1 MKIIKT
7 KSYDEMSEEAAKIF
21 LECVNKKPN
30 SVFGLATGSTP
41 IGMYKLFIKWCKEG
55 NMNFSKVST
64 VNLDEYVGLPATHDQ
79 SYRYF
84 MNDNL
89 FDHINID
96 KTKTDV
102 PDGMA
107 ADIDAECKRYDEVIK
122 SKGKVDIQ
130 LLGLGQNGHIGFN
143 EPSDAFSEGTNVVTL
158 TESTREANKRFFKS
172 IDEVPKKAITMG
184 LGSIL
189 KASKV
194 VMVANGKAK
203 ADAVAMMVNGPISP
217 KCPASILRYH
227 EDFVL
232 VVDEEAASKI

>member
-7 KSYDEMSEEAAKIF
+7 KNYDEMSEEAAKIF
-21 LECVNKKPN
+21 LEVLNKK
-30 SVFGLATGSTP
+30 SDAVFGLATGSTP
-41 IGMYKLFIKWCKEG
+41 IGMYKLFVEWNKEG
-55 NMNFSKVST
+55 KMDFAKVST
-64 VNLDEYVGLPATHDQ
+64 VNLDEYVGLPGIHDQ

-89 FDHINID
+89 FDHVNID
-96 KTKTDV
+96 KAKTNV
-102 PDGMA
+102 PNGMA
-107 ADIDAECKRYDEVIK
+107 TDLAAECKRYDEVIK
-122 SKGKVDIQ
+122 SKGAIDVQ

-143 EPSDAFSEGTNVVTL
+143 EPSDAFSDGTNVVVL

-189 KASKV
+189 HAKKV

-203 ADAVAMMVNGPISP
+203 ADAVAAMVNGPISP

-227 EDFVL
+227 DDFVL

>member
-1 MKIIKT
+1 MKIIRT
-7 KSYDEMSEEAAKIF
+7 KNYEEMSEEAAKIF
-21 LECVNKKPN
+21 LEVISKKADA
-30 SVFGLATGSTP
+30 VLGLATGSTP
-41 IGMYKLFIKWCKEG
+41 VGMYKLFTKWNKEG
-55 NMNFSKVST
+55 KMDFSKVST
-64 VNLDEYVGLPATHDQ
+64 VNLDEYVGLPGTHDQ

-89 FDHINID
+89 FDHVNID
-96 KTKTDV
+96 KSKTNV
-102 PDGMA
+102 PNGMA
-107 ADIDAECKRYDEVIK
+107 EDLQNECKRYDDVIK
-122 SKGKVDIQ
+122 SKGQVDIQ

-143 EPSDAFSEGTNVVTL
+143 EPSDAFSDGTNVVIL

-189 KASKV
+189 HAKKV

-203 ADAVAMMVNGPISP
+203 ADAVAAMVNGPISP

-227 EDFVL
+227 DDFIL

>member
-7 KSYDEMSEEAAKIF
+7 KNYDEMSLEAAKIF
-21 LECVNKKPN
+21 RDELKKNSN

-41 IGMYKLFIKWCKEG
+41 IGLYKNLIDWCKKGELD
-55 NMNFSKVST
+55 FSKVKT

-96 KTKTDV
+96 KNNTNV
-102 PDGMA
+102 PNGMA
-107 ADIDAECKRYDEVIK
+107 SDMEAECKRYDDLIE
-122 SKGKVDIQ
+122 KVGPIDIQ

-143 EPSDAFSEGTNVVTL
+143 EPGDAFSYGTNVVTL
-158 TESTREANKRFFKS
+158 TENTREANKRFFKS

-184 LGSIL
+184 LYNIL
-189 KASKV
+189 SAKKV

-203 ADAVAMMVNGPISP
+203 ADAVYAMVEGPISP
-217 KCPASILRYH
+217 KCPASVLRYH
-227 EDFVL
+227 RDFVL
-232 VVDEEAASKI
+232 VVDEEAGSKI